1 MVVRSD
7 RRIGPSAVERS
18 APSATGAMAAAAETL
33 QSHLEFVLEERAGRL
48 NAEQRRFLDVA
59 LRYGDHLVRLVEDLR
74 TIALAESG
82 ELEIAVGEV
91 DLAAVAQSA
100 VEQVW
105 PVAHVEGKAIDVRSD
120 GPVTIDADRRWV
132 GRAVVALLADA
143 VEAAAPGGS
152 VTLDLLDGA
161 LELGYESDGRPGDV
175 PLALADAVARLH
187 GGELVLGRESGA
199 TSVRLRFP
207 PAGAAALA
215 PAA

>member
-1 MVVRSD
+1 MVVRGD

-33 QSHLEFVLEERAGRL
+33 QSHLEFVLDDRAGGL
-48 NAEQRRFLDVA
+48 NPEQRRFLDVA
-59 LRYGDHLVRLVEDLR
+59 LRYGDRLVRLVEDLR

-82 ELEIAVGEV
+82 ELEVALGEV
-91 DLAAVAQSA
+91 DLAAVARSA
-100 VEQVW
+100 VEHVW
-105 PVAHVEGKAIDVRSD
+105 PVARVEGKAVDLRDD
-120 GPVTIDADRRWV
+120 GPAAIEADRRWI

-152 VTLDLLDGA
+152 VGLDVLDGS
-161 LELGYESDGRPGDV
+161 LELRYEGGQPPGDL

-187 GGELVLGRESGA
+187 GGELVLGRDGGA

-207 PAGAAALA
+207 PAGTAAFPAAA
-215 PAA
+215 